1 MRLPIFAL
9 LLAVS
14 AYGATPDPVKVSEG
28 EITIP
33 TYEHSGRETEPPLFH
48 NSTLT
53 GLYPFTTYIMPFK
66 ADGPKNHSYRAIYV
80 ENEYLKLTYIPEFGG
95 RIFSVFDKIRD
106 REMLYR
112 NDAIKPAPYNP
123 RFSWPQSGLELT
135 GPYDVHMLTLHGE
148 PFWANQIVRLPDG
161 SVSLVLGE
169 LDPIYHMKV
178 NLTATLHPG
187 IAALQIGVFCYN
199 GRDARM
205 PQMLWINT
213 AISATPK
220 TRFIYPMSRTVGH
233 TTAEIADWPLYNGI
247 DYSWDRNNQHMLGV
261 FGIDIYDNFQGA
273 YQFDRDYGIFRYAD
287 RRIVQGEKLW
297 TFGYGPGAKSHERGY
312 TDNAGPYVEL
322 QSGRYVWDGHYE
334 WVAPHKVEQW
344 SEWWIP
350 VSHTGGLTTI
360 TRDVALNLE
369 TPPGKLDITLAAT
382 RVVPSATLEVTGKSG
397 ELLRKSIDLNPKQT
411 VHETVALTGTAP
423 EAIRIVVRDASG
435 TALLDYVR
443 PDSTPGRKE
452 YTPFTRPLE
461 QVAKPVESMG
471 VEELAIAAEFKFKE
485 LDETSARALL
495 AKALERDPGYSRAH
509 LLLGIDD
516 FRAGREKDAVDHLE
530 KAIARDP
537 YSDEAY
543 YYLAMSQFA
552 LDRITEAERNLYFIW
567 GNSAYYGAREY
578 HLGRLAL
585 IRKNPAEAIDHFR
598 RALRANADDLLAH
611 EALVLALRESDD
623 HTGAIRELE
632 SLEVLDPT
640 NRPARAE
647 RWLLSST
654 DSTKKDLVRMLGGQ
668 SQEAI
673 DLAAFYR
680 KFERWADAARVL
692 RLVEDNNSDPWGTP
706 PVFYYT
712 LAYCERRAGD
722 AAAADADLKKAQ
734 AAASNIDRF
743 PYRRET
749 EAPLAEAVRLNPSDE
764 VARYALGCLLYYE
777 DRPKD
782 AIAEWEAA
790 ARIDDKNFSVHRA
803 LGLAYAEQGVPV
815 DKAAAQLERAIDI
828 NPDHLRTRNDLSA
841 LYASAGRF
849 DDQLAV
855 LKKALAKSP
864 NDDDLAEAVVAG
876 YLAKGDYDE
885 AQRLITSHRFGV
897 RHRTYSLRDKYRLMQ
912 YGLSARAFQK
922 HDYQRA
928 LELMDASMKPP
939 ESLGVDDFEAQHSPR
954 QQYYR
959 GRILEA
965 LGRTAEAREAYQQCV
980 TGLKELSGD
989 RDSWNAENLYMVL
1002 ALEKLGQTEKAAEVR
1017 KHFENFAL
1025 VEVDSRSAEQRARAR
1040 YLLALI
1046 RKDQGRPDESRQLL
1060 QGALEAAP
1068 DLLPARL
1075 EARGDVL
1082 DPLADTAGGSR

>member
-1 MRLPIFAL
+1 MILMRLAL
-9 LLAVS
+9 LVLILA
-14 AYGATPDPVKVSEG
+14 AAANCATPVEVSEG
-28 EITIP
+28 TITIP

-53 GLYPFTTYIMPFK
+53 GLYPFTTYIMPFTP
-66 ADGPKNHSYRAIYV
+66 DSPKNHTYRAIYV

-95 RIFSVFDKIRD
+95 RIFSLFDKLRN
-106 REMLYR
+106 REVFYR
-112 NDAIKPAPYNP
+112 NDVIKPAPYNP

-169 LDPIYHMKV
+169 LDPVFHMNV

-205 PQMLWINT
+205 PQMLWVNT
-213 AISATPK
+213 AISATPG

-247 DYSWDRNNQHMLGV
+247 DYSLDRNNQHMLGV

-273 YQFDRDYGIFRYAD
+273 YQFDKDYGIFRYAD

-350 VSHTGGLTTI
+350 VSNTGGLTTI
-360 TRDVALNLE
+360 TRDVALNLV
-369 TPPGKLDITLAAT
+369 TAPGRIDLALAST
-382 RVVPSATLEVTGKSG
+382 HVVPSATLEVSSKSG
-397 ELLRKSIDLNPKQT
+397 ELLRKNIPLDPKAT
-411 VHETVALTGTAP
+411 VRVAVPVGGPVPEALT
-423 EAIRIVVRDASG
+423 IRVRDASG
-435 TALLDYVR
+435 EVLLDYHR
-443 PDSTPGRKE
+443 PDSPPGRKE

-461 QVAKPVESMG
+461 EGPKPVDKMTT
-471 VEELAIAAEFKFKE
+471 EELAIAAEYKFKE
-485 LDETSARALL
+485 LDETGARALL
-495 AKALERDPGYSRAH
+495 AKALQQDPGYSRAL

-516 FRAGREKDAVDHLE
+516 FRDGHYEEAVQHLE
-530 KAIARDP
+530 TAIARDP

-552 LDRITEAERNLYFIW
+552 LGRTDAGERNLYFIW
-567 GNSAYYGAREY
+567 ANSAYYGAREY

-585 IRKNPAEAIDHFR
+585 IRKKPDRAADHFR
-598 RALRANADDLLAH
+598 LALRANADDLLAR
-611 EALVLALRESDD
+611 EALILALRESGDRS
-623 HTGAIRELE
+623 GVARELDG
-632 SLEVLDPT
+632 LEALDPT

-647 RWLLSST
+647 SWLLAPA
-654 DSTKKDLVRMLGGQ
+654 DGTKANLLRLLGGQ

-692 RLVEDNNSDPWGTP
+692 RLVEDNNRDPWGTP

-722 AAAADADLKKAQ
+722 TASANAELKKARAAAA
-734 AAASNIDRF
+734 NIDRF
-743 PYRRET
+743 PYRQET
-749 EAPLAEAVRLNPSDE
+749 EAPLTEAVLLDPSDT
-764 VARYALGCLLYYE
+764 VARFALGCLLYYQ
-777 DRPKD
+777 DRPKE
-782 AIAEWEAA
+782 AIAEWEAVT
-790 ARIDDKNFSVHRA
+790 RIDPNNFSAHRA
-803 LGLAYAEQGVPV
+803 LGLAYADQDLSL
-815 DKAAAQLERAIDI
+815 DKAATNLERAVEL
-828 NPDHLRTRNDLSA
+828 NPNHLRTRNDLSA
-841 LYASAGRF
+841 LYATAGRF

-855 LKKALAKSP
+855 LNKALARSP
-864 NDDDLAEAVVAG
+864 NDDDLVEAVIAA
-876 YLAKGDYDE
+876 YLAKGDYDA
-885 AQRLITSHRFGV
+885 AQRRITTHRFAV

-912 YGLSARAFQK
+912 YGLSARAFQQR
-922 HDYQRA
+922 DYQRA
-928 LELMDASMKPP
+928 LQFIEASMKPP
-939 ESLGVDDFEAQHSPR
+939 ESLGVDDFESQRSPR

-965 LGRTAEAREAYQQCV
+965 LGQVSEARRAYQECIQ
-980 TGLKELSGD
+980 GLDQLSGD
-989 RDSWNAENLYMVL
+989 RDSWNAENLYMVF
-1002 ALEKLGQTEKAAEVR
+1002 ALERLGQTDKATNVR

-1025 VEVDSRSAEQRARAR
+1025 VEVDARNPDQRARAR
-1040 YLLALI
+1040 YLLALV
-1046 RKDQGRPDESRQLL
+1046 RKDQGRPADARELL
-1060 QGALEAAP
+1060 TSALQAAP
-1068 DLLPARL
+1068 DFLPARL

-1082 DPLADTAGGSR
+1082 DPLPEGGR